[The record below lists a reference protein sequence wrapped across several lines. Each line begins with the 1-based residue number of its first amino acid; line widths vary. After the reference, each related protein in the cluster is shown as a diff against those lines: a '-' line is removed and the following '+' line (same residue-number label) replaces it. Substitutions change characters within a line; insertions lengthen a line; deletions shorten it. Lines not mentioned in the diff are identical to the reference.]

1 MTEQQK
7 DSMLLAFFVGF
18 AMLLFVL
25 LLSMHVAWSRDLDG
39 RYANSPNK
47 QWFDG
52 LKSGKGPCCSDADGT
67 AITDADWESKD
78 GHYRVRINGQW
89 VDVPDEAVVK
99 EPNRDGRTIVWPL
112 QGLFGITVVR
122 CFMPGVMM

>member
-7 DSMLLAFFVGF
+7 DSMLLALFVGF

-25 LLSMHVAWSRDLDG
+25 LLGMHVVWSRDLDG

-67 AITDADWESKD
+67 AITDADWESKN

-112 QGLFGITVVR
+112 KGLFGITVR